1 MNFSKSVE
9 PSIPAGR
16 LRLWVFCKWTLQE
29 KICFHNLYIRAGFYW
44 NLAFIQNTPAYRAR
58 RRLFERNFRSSV
70 APKYQDRQVQ
80 ATIKMLRNFLRTP
93 DQFSAH
99 THQYV
104 FLKCI

>member
-1 MNFSKSVE
+1 MSFSKSAG
-9 PSIPAGR
+9 PSIPAGQR
-16 LRLWVFCKWTLQE
+16 RLWPPCKRTIKE
-29 KICFHNLYIRAGFYW
+29 KKFFNNFYTRGGFYW
-44 NLAFIQNTPAYRAR
+44 TLAFIPNTPAYRAR